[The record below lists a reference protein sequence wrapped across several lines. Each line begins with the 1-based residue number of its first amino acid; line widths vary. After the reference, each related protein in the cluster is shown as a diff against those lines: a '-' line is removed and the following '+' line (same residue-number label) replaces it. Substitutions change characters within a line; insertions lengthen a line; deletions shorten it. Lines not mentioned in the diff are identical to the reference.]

1 MKRARYQEK
10 VVVTDGKGK
19 VIINKRNGNMNEGDL
34 SDFGLDILL
43 GSCIFCVVCF
53 PRANL
58 MKMALRLSTRRVCA
72 VKEEGVCLQEF

>member
-1 MKRARYQEK
+1 
-10 VVVTDGKGK
+10 
-19 VIINKRNGNMNEGDL
+19 MNEGDL